1 MDTYYTKVVFGIV
14 NRSCYFVLPM
24 QSISTISIIEDDVK
38 FGLLLKKL
46 IDSEPDL
53 TCASIYTNL
62 KSSLNDLASFTPDVV
77 LLDVQLPD
85 GLGSDYVQVLK
96 KVSPTSLFIMCTSF
110 EDDTYIFDS
119 LKNGASG
126 YIVKS
131 ASPEQLLTA
140 IRDVLAGGAP
150 MSSTIARKVV
160 NYFQEETRKMDEL
173 TPKENELLALLAEGL
188 FYKEIADKMHIS
200 IDTVKKHA
208 STIYRKLQVSNR
220 TEAVNRYKS

>member
-14 NRSCYFVLPM
+14 NRNCYFVLPM

-160 NYFQEETRKMDEL
+160 NYFQVETRKMDEL

>member
-46 IDSEPDL
+46 IDSEPDM

-160 NYFQEETRKMDEL
+160 NYFQVESRKLDEL
-173 TPKENELLALLAEGL
+173 TPKENELLAFLAEGL

>member
-140 IRDVLAGGAP
+140 IRDVLVGGAP

-160 NYFQEETRKMDEL
+160 NYFQVETRKMDEL

>member
-160 NYFQEETRKMDEL
+160 NYFQVESRKLDEL

>member
-1 MDTYYTKVVFGIV
+1 
-14 NRSCYFVLPM
+14 M

-110 EDDTYIFDS
+110 EDDAYIFDS

-131 ASPEQLLTA
+131 ASPDQILTA

-160 NYFQEETRKMDEL
+160 SFFQVEARKLDEL
-173 TPKENELLALLAEGL
+173 TPKENELLSLLAEGL